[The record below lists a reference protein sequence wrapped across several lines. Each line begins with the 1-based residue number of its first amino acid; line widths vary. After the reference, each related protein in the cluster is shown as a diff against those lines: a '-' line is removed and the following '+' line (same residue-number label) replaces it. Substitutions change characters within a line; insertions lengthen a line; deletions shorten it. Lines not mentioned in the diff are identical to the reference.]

1 MPALSSSANLHGPA
15 QTRGAGY
22 RKTDGTQPL
31 RVAISDDDAHTWY
44 EIEHPDNQL
53 YGGVQCMNAA
63 LEDGRAVYRFGL
75 RSGGVARVLI
85 NV

>member
-1 MPALSSSANLHGPA
+1 M
-15 QTRGAGY
+15 
-22 RKTDGTQPL
+22 
-31 RVAISDDDAHTWY
+31 AISDDDADIWY

-53 YGGVQCMNAA
+53 YGGVQSMSAA
-63 LEDGRAVYRFGL
+63 LEGSRAVYRFGL